1 VTAAEGRYPLDCRPM
16 SNEAPTLQAAP
27 RDDLGSRT
35 TRRKRRDGVIPGVV
49 YGGGGDVISLEF
61 DEATLRGAMTSHSA
75 LIDLQLGDDKPQPV
89 LIKEYQRHPVT
100 GKIMHVDLLRVRLD
114 VKVQAQVALELV
126 GVEASP
132 GLRFGGILEQITR
145 EVIIE
150 ALPNE
155 IPESVTAD
163 ASAMEIG
170 DTLFISAVEAPE
182 GVDIVSDPT
191 GVVAT
196 VSASRVSQQT
206 EREDEAG
213 VTEVVGEAA
222 PAAES
227 GSGDEE

>member
-1 VTAAEGRYPLDCRPM
+1 M
-16 SNEAPTLQAAP
+16 STDTPTLKAST

-35 TRRKRRDGVIPGVV
+35 TRRKRRAGVIPGVV
-49 YGGGGDVISLEF
+49 YGGGADAVSVEF
-61 DEATLRGAMTSHSA
+61 DEATLRSAMTAHSA
-75 LIDLQLGDDKPQPV
+75 LIDLKLGDENPQPV
-89 LIKEYQRHPVT
+89 LIKDYQRHPVS
-100 GKIMHVDLLRVRLD
+100 GKITHVDLLRVRLD
-114 VKVQAQVALELV
+114 VKVQAQVSLELV
-126 GVEASP
+126 GTEASP

-155 IPESVTAD
+155 IPESVIAD

-170 DTLFISAVEAPE
+170 DTLFVSAVETPE
-182 GVDIVSDPT
+182 GVDVVSDPT

-206 EREDEAG
+206 ERSGEAG

>member
-1 VTAAEGRYPLDCRPM
+1 M
-16 SNEAPTLQAAP
+16 STDTPTLQAAS

-49 YGGGGDVISLEF
+49 YGGGGEVISLEF
-61 DEATLRGAMTSHSA
+61 DEATLRSAMNSHSA
-75 LIDLQLGDDKPQPV
+75 LIDLKLGDDKPQPV
-89 LIKEYQRHPVT
+89 LIKDYQRHPVT

-114 VKVQAQVALELV
+114 IKVQAQVSLELV

-170 DTLFISAVEAPE
+170 DTLFISAVEAPA

-206 EREDEAG
+206 EREGEAG